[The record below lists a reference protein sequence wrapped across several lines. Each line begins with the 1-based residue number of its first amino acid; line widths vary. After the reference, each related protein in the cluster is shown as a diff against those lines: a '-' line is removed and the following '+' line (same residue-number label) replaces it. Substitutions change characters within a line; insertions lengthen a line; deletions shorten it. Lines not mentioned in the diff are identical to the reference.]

1 MKKNII
7 VCIIVALCIA
17 CIIPVMAAGKNDVN
31 DKMTEIDN
39 KLNQIEQEK
48 KEVNKQRNELEE
60 QKQEIIK
67 SQEEESQE
75 YEKIKNEIDLLNIEI
90 QGYEESLK
98 QAEEKYGKQSE
109 EFKKRLV
116 TMYKNS
122 YISYIDILADSED
135 IIDLFQRLELISSI
149 AKKDKDVVKEFQA
162 IKKDVLYKKQL
173 VENIKST
180 KKNELNEKKDILDT
194 LMATRSGLES
204 KIKESEEKLKKLEK
218 QEDSLIQQSVQIAN
232 QIRKIGGSKKY
243 AGGTM
248 VWPVPSSKKI
258 DSYFGNRL
266 HPILKKYKMHTG
278 VDIDAAYGASI
289 VAANQGVV
297 ISAGWEDGY
306 GNTIIINHG
315 GGITT
320 LYAHCSSLLVKAGDT
335 VKKGQI
341 IAKAGQTGM
350 ATGPHLHFEVRID
363 GDVVNP
369 LNYISK

>member
-1 MKKNII
+1 MKKYII
-7 VCIIVALCIA
+7 IFLVAVLCVT
-17 CIIPVMAAGKNDVN
+17 CIIPTMADNKNNVN

-48 KEVNKQRNELEE
+48 KEIYNQRNQLEE
-60 QKQEIIK
+60 EKQAVI
-67 SQEEESQE
+67 SNHEEENEE
-75 YEKIKNEIDLLNIEI
+75 YEKLTKELDLLNAEI
-90 QGYEESLK
+90 QKYEDSLK

-109 EFKKRLV
+109 EFQKRLV
-116 TMYKNS
+116 IMYKNS
-122 YISYIDILADSED
+122 YISYIDILADSKNLVD
-135 IIDLFQRLELISSI
+135 FFQRMEVISSI
-149 AKKDKDVVKEFQA
+149 AKKDKDIIKEFQA
-162 IKKDVLYKKQL
+162 IKKDTLYKKQL

-180 KKNELNEKKDILDT
+180 KKNELSEKKDIINELI
-194 LMATRSGLES
+194 ATRHGLEG
-204 KIKESEEKLKKLEK
+204 KIKESEEKLKNLEK
-218 QEDSLIQQSVQIAN
+218 QEDSLIQQSIQIAN

-248 VWPVPSSKKI
+248 VWPVPSCKKI

-297 ISAGWEDGY
+297 IFAGWQDGY
-306 GNTIIINHG
+306 GYTVIVNHG

-320 LYAHCSSLLVKAGDT
+320 LYAHCSSLLVKNGDM
-335 VKKGQI
+335 VKKGQV

-350 ATGPHLHFEVRID
+350 ATGTHLHFEVRID
-363 GDVVNP
+363 GNVVNP
-369 LNYISK
+369 LEYIS